1 MIPWVDIKGKA
12 RVASVNEAG
21 GSGGGGGGGG
31 GGWGAL
37 RLIAG
42 ILGGRTP

>member
-21 GSGGGGGGGG
+21 GSGGEGGGG
-31 GGWGAL
+31 AL
-37 RLIAG
+37 SLIAG